1 MDNIFIAGTSGV
13 RQYFQSV
20 HSWENMTGRKGDRLK
35 WYPHNQGET
44 GRTIAVEMF
53 LRSDSPAIMM
63 CDLDHD
69 FPQDTLERL
78 RNHDKDMASGHY
90 LYRQTST
97 LRSVWSFTID
107 GNWPYIPYLYFDIPK
122 GGMHRIA
129 TTGLGC
135 VLIKREVIEA
145 VKKYLDYWE
154 PNSNVFDRGKVP
166 EEALWYG
173 VWGSDMRF
181 FYYAQRL
188 GFELWG
194 DADLDVPHVASIW
207 LKRDIHKIFNRDIN
221 KEAKRL
227 NEDVVVSTAATKGVI
242 TLNAL
247 YARKMAIER
256 HLAKLPNDSDETK
269 VLSGQL
275 AEVEILIGVIEQ
287 NRPPIGYVERWY
299 RDPQPALPDGTPV
312 KFPAFKSSEELQER
326 LDNPEKDIDGNNP
339 EQSAK
344 ARKQATRSH
353 AIDAAKIL
361 DGKQDGADAI

>member
-1 MDNIFIAGTSGV
+1 MDNIFIAGISGV

-20 HSWENMTGRKGDRLK
+20 HSWENMTRRKGDRLH
-35 WYPHNQGET
+35 WQAHNQGET
-44 GRTIAVEMF
+44 GRTIAVEAF
-53 LRSDSPAIMM
+53 LESDSPALMM

-78 RNHDKDMASGHY
+78 RAHDKDMVSGHY

-107 GNWPYIPYLYFDIPK
+107 GGWPYIPYLYHDIPK
-122 GGMHRIA
+122 SGMHRIA

-135 VLIKREVIEA
+135 VLIKRDVVVA
-145 VKKYLDYWE
+145 VKKYMDYWE

-166 EEALWYG
+166 EEALHYG

-207 LKRDIHKIFNRDIN
+207 LQRGIHETFKRDIN

-227 NEDVVVSTAATKGVI
+227 NEDVVIAMAAAKGAY
-242 TLNAL
+242 TSNAL

-256 HLAKLPNDSDETK
+256 HLAKLPSDTDEAK

-275 AEVEILIGVIEQ
+275 AENEILISVLEQ
-287 NRPPIGYVERWY
+287 NAPPPGFVERWY
-299 RDPQPALPDGTPV
+299 RDPQPALPDGTPIR
-312 KFPAFKSSEELQER
+312 FPTFKSKEELDAT
-326 LDNPEKDIDGNNP
+326 LANPEVSIEGLDAQQTAENR
-339 EQSAK
+339 E
-344 ARKQATRSH
+344 QATRDQD
-353 AIDAAKIL
+353 ARAAKML
-361 DGKQDGADAI
+361 DGRQDQADAS